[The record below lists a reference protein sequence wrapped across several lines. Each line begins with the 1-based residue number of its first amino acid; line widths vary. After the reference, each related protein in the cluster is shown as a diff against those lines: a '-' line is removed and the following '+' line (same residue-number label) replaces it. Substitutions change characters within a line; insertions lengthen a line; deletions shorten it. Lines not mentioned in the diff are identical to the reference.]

1 MARGRVEIGIRMNGR
16 NDFIRTVNK
25 FEREYIREVKA
36 VIARTAQMI
45 KSQAQALAPV
55 DDGNLRDSIEIN
67 YFNRGLSAEIIVG
80 SHYGVYVEFGTGI
93 YSITGSGRKTP
104 WVFYSDKLNR
114 YVYTRGMQA
123 QPFWN
128 PTIEVAS
135 KYFQREMNKLG

>member
-1 MARGRVEIGIRMNGR
+1 M
-16 NDFIRTVNK
+16 
-25 FEREYIREVKA
+25 
-36 VIARTAQMI
+36 
-45 KSQAQALAPV
+45 
-55 DDGNLRDSIEIN
+55 
-67 YFNRGLSAEIIVG
+67 
-80 SHYGVYVEFGTGI
+80 EFGTGI

-123 QPFWN
+123 QPFWI